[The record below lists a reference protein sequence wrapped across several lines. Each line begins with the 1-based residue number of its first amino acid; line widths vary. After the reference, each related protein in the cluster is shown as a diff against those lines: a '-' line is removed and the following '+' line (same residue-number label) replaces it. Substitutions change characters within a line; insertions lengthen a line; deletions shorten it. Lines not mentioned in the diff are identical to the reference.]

1 MDEYRELRE
10 RLSGLQPRRSYLYQG
25 VVQSVEGL
33 SCTVL
38 IDGLAVPDVRL
49 RATMT
54 QEGEELLIRP
64 ALGSGA
70 IVGSLTGE
78 LDQLV
83 LLMVDKAEELILH
96 GGSQGGL
103 VLVGALC
110 KRLNTLERALN
121 ELKQTIAGWTPTP
134 QDGGLSLKAQLTAW
148 TSSTLPIT
156 KEREL
161 ENPKIRQ

>member
-1 MDEYRELRE
+1 MDEYRELLE
-10 RLSGLQPRRSYLYQG
+10 RLAGLQPRRSYIYQG

-38 IDGLAVPDVRL
+38 IDGLAIPDVRL
-49 RATMT
+49 RATT
-54 QEGEELLIRP
+54 TADEQQLLIRP
-64 ALGSGA
+64 ALGSCV

-83 LLMVDKAEELILH
+83 VLAVDQAEELILH
-96 GGSQGGL
+96 GGRQGGL

-110 KRLNTLERALN
+110 KRLNTLERSMN
-121 ELKQTIAGWTPTP
+121 ELKQAIGGWTPTP
-134 QDGGLSLKAQLTAW
+134 QDGGLSLKAQLAAW

-161 ENPKIRQ
+161 ANPKIRQ